1 LYWYGFILIIP
12 SVIVSGQEFTVF
24 TAMYLPKRG
33 DIAGV
38 CRRKGR
44 YPKEAK
50 QDKEPS
56 YWLPI
61 GLRLKMR
68 RRRHMTRFQAAK
80 TRDRFDSMKKSK
92 VAG

>member
-1 LYWYGFILIIP
+1 M
-12 SVIVSGQEFTVF
+12 SGQEFTVL
-24 TAMYLPKRG
+24 TAMYLPKPG
-33 DIAGV
+33 DMAGV
-38 CRRKGR
+38 CMTKGR

-56 YWLPI
+56 YLLPI